1 MNQSFNLNN
10 SNAFLTTNGT
20 KLAETDTLFSE
31 FTSYVFN
38 LVKLLSILY
47 SITCAFWLF
56 YVVSDILSQL
66 RYKRSLLKRSH
77 TSDPDL
83 IRNNLFQCRE
93 RLVRNSLFFIFL
105 VFEMCFS
112 LLGNLVGIFSLIPSF
127 SYPQYPQDY
136 NCTRILHI
144 HKAHQTGFS
153 SISTFLGIVA
163 HLERFSF
170 SMMIWLFGA
179 SLMHLSFAARN
190 KLNVSALMQFILG
203 GILLNLFV
211 FNIMFFVYPNLYAK
225 IAQSLMDQI
234 NLIVVLY
241 ISKKKFFPAMNS
253 RVIDAFHLNS
263 LAVYNKQKKL
273 LRQYKFLVKFIL
285 VTFELYV
292 FKDLFLYNIFLILR
306 TLGVNSCFHDS
317 RSFLIFPVPG
327 SETAKFLYNISYIF
341 LLFVPIIDAIVYF
354 NICFISF
361 AFICSL
367 AVRFVRRR
375 FFLHLPY
382 RYHILRVPLN
392 PHIISAT
399 PIYN

>member
-1 MNQSFNLNN
+1 MNQSSNFNH
-10 SNAFLTTNGT
+10 S
-20 KLAETDTLFSE
+20 DTLENTLAGADRLLEE
-31 FTSYVFN
+31 FTFYAFF

-56 YVVSDILSQL
+56 YVISDILSQL

-93 RLVRNSLFFIFL
+93 RLVRNSLFLIFL
-105 VFEMCFS
+105 LFEMSFS
-112 LLGNLVGIFSLIPSF
+112 ILGNLVGLYTFIPSD
-127 SYPQYPQDY
+127 PHYPQDY

-144 HKAHQTGFS
+144 HRDNHTGYS
-153 SISTFLGIVA
+153 STTTFLGKVA

-179 SLMHLSFAARN
+179 SLMHLNFAARN

-211 FNIMFFVYPNLYAK
+211 LCITSLLDPTLYAK
-225 IAQSLMDQI
+225 ILQSLMDQI

-263 LAVYNKQKKL
+263 LAVYNKQKML

-306 TLGVNSCFHDS
+306 TLGVNSCFHDP

-327 SETAKFLYNISYIF
+327 YETAQFLYNISYIF

>member
-10 SNAFLTTNGT
+10 SNAFLATNET
-20 KLAETDTLFSE
+20 KLAEAETLLEE
-31 FTSYVFN
+31 FTSYVFIS
-38 LVKLLSILY
+38 VKSLNILY

-56 YVVSDILSQL
+56 YVISDILSQL

-93 RLVRNSLFFIFL
+93 RLVRNSLFLIFL

-112 LLGNLVGIFSLIPSF
+112 LLGNLVGIFSLVLSY

-136 NCTRILHI
+136 NCTRILHV
-144 HKAHQTGFS
+144 HKSHQTGFS
-153 SISTFLGIVA
+153 FISTFIDIVA

-190 KLNVSALMQFILG
+190 KLNVSALIQFILG

-211 FNIMFFVYPNLYAK
+211 LCITSLLDPALYAK
-225 IAQSLMDQI
+225 TVHSLMDQI
-234 NLIVVLY
+234 NLIVVVY

-263 LAVYNKQKKL
+263 LAVYNKQKRL
-273 LRQYKFLVKFIL
+273 LRQYKFLVRFIL

-306 TLGVNSCFHDS
+306 TLGINSCFNDPKP
-317 RSFLIFPVPG
+317 FPIFPVPG
-327 SETAKFLYNISYIF
+327 YATAKLLYNISYILF
-341 LLFVPIIDAIVYF
+341 FFVPISDAIVYF

-399 PIYN
+399 PIYS

>member
-1 MNQSFNLNN
+1 MLHRIIVYMFHLVEIVSAIYF
-10 SNAFLTTNGT
+10 TTC
-20 KLAETDTLFSE
+20 
-31 FTSYVFN
+31 V
-38 LVKLLSILY
+38 
-47 SITCAFWLF
+47 FWLF
-56 YVVSDILSQL
+56 YIIKDIFSQL

-83 IRNNLFQCRE
+83 IQNNLFQCRE

-112 LLGNLVGIFSLIPSF
+112 LLGNLGGIYSLVLSY

-136 NCTRILHI
+136 NCTRILDIHI
-144 HKAHQTGFS
+144 NLTGFS

-190 KLNVSALMQFILG
+190 KLNVSALIQFILG

-225 IAQSLMDQI
+225 IVQSLMDQI

-263 LAVYNKQKKL
+263 LAVYNKQKRL

-306 TLGVNSCFHDS
+306 ALGVNSCFHDS
-317 RSFLIFPVPG
+317 KSYLIFPVPG
-327 SETAKFLYNISYIF
+327 YETAQLLYNISYIF
-341 LLFVPIIDAIVYF
+341 LVFVPIIDTFFYF
-354 NICFISF
+354 SICLVNLV
-361 AFICSL
+361 FICTL
-367 AVRFVRRR
+367 ALRFVRRKFSLQPHR
-375 FFLHLPY
+375 FHV
-382 RYHILRVPLN
+382 LRVPLN
-392 PHIISAT
+392 PNTTITVIA
-399 PIYN
+399 YK